1 MLPKMRAKR
10 KNFHETKYITFFIK
24 KGDKF
29 LEKCNEILDK
39 SSNIMRKRFDN
50 EPVSN
55 KKYLNAKISFIKK
68 ILLQDCMVISYQK
81 KIISAFFHH

>member
-10 KNFHETKYITFFIK
+10 ENFHETKYITFFMI

-50 EPVSN
+50 EPVYN
-55 KKYLNAKISFIKK
+55 KKYLKTKVNFIKK
-68 ILLQDCMVISYQK
+68 ILLQDFMVISYQK
-81 KIISAFFHH
+81 KIISAFVYQ